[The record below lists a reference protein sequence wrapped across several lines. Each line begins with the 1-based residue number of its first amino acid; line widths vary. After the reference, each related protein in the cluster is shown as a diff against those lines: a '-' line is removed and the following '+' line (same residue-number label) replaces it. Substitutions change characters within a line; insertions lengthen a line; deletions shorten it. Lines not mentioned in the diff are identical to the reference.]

1 MRNEKEMMDLIVNT
15 ANNDERIRA
24 VIMNGSR
31 TNPNAKKDFFQDY
44 DVVYIVKDIDT
55 FTSDHN
61 WVDIFGE
68 RLMMQMPEDKV
79 IPPAGND
86 GRYIY
91 LMQFK
96 DGNRIDLSLIPLEKM
111 DELIRRDSLSILLL
125 DKDGIIGSFPPSND
139 RDYHIS
145 RPSEK
150 EFMDSCN
157 EFWWICLNI
166 SKGLWRE
173 ELTYVMFM
181 YEQINRNVL
190 IRMIEWNIGIKT
202 DFTISAGKFGK
213 NMEDFLEKD
222 EWNEFISTYPEPD
235 YEKIWH
241 SLFNMCN
248 LFRKMAIYVAKHF
261 AFVYSHDDDNNV
273 TAHLKYIKNIHENET
288 GKINPLVFPIHNVKN
303 DCF

>member
-1 MRNEKEMMDLIVNT
+1 MMRSDREMMDLIINT

-44 DVVYIVKDIDT
+44 DVVYIVKDINT

-61 WVDIFGE
+61 WVDLLGD

-79 IPPAGND
+79 IPPAVND

-96 DGNRIDLSLIPLEKM
+96 DGNRIDLSLIPLEKI
-111 DELIRRDSLSILLL
+111 DELIKRDSLSILLL
-125 DKDGIIGSFPPSND
+125 DKDGIIGSLTPSND
-139 RDYHIS
+139 RDYHIK

-157 EFWWICLNI
+157 EYWWICLNI

-202 DFTISAGKFGK
+202 DFSISAGKFGK

-222 EWNEFISTYPEPD
+222 EWNEFIATYPDSDFEN
-235 YEKIWH
+235 IWQ

-248 LFRKMAIYVAKHF
+248 LFRKMAINAAKHF
-261 AFVYSHDDDNNV
+261 AFVYPHDDDKNV
-273 TAHLKYIKNIHENET
+273 TAHLKYIKSLS
-288 GKINPLVFPIHNVKN
+288 K
-303 DCF
+303 